1 MFFIHSQTFSYR
13 TFFFVLQR
21 LHGYKLRKR
30 NICFGISWQKAS
42 FNNLIFLLIF
52 EAFYVDN
59 LYCNKPHHASPV
71 SF

>member
-13 TFFFVLQR
+13 MFFFVLQR

-30 NICFGISWQKAS
+30 NICFGISWQKTS
-42 FNNLIFLLIF
+42 FNNLIFLLVF
-52 EAFYVDN
+52 KTFYINN
-59 LYCNKPHHASPV
+59 LYCNKSHYTSTV